1 MNKEENTNKS
11 YKKNDLI
18 AVLRKDDKTDPIYL
32 FQLSQNADSKS
43 KKIKGIIYDKASSE
57 KNKVNFEK
65 GVNSSISYEDIL
77 ASVAPNLPETDT
89 KSLNKP
95 VEFKKYFLTK
105 TNYSKLL
112 NVALENIQM
121 IEKKEEESKNDKAI
135 EIEEEKDSQKKTRKQ
150 IKKILG
156 PKNDSEKPESKKK
169 DSKKKESKEKN
180 EDENEP
186 KKT

>member
-32 FQLSQNADSKS
+32 FQVIFLCFSIFNVFFKLSQNADSKS

-95 VEFKKYFLTK
+95 GEFKKYFLTK

-112 NVALENIQM
+112 NVALGNFSSYILLYFVLYDFRKYSNDRE
-121 IEKKEEESKNDKAI
+121 ERRRVKK
-135 EIEEEKDSQKKTRKQ
+135 
-150 IKKILG
+150 
-156 PKNDSEKPESKKK
+156 
-169 DSKKKESKEKN
+169 
-180 EDENEP
+180 
-186 KKT
+186 